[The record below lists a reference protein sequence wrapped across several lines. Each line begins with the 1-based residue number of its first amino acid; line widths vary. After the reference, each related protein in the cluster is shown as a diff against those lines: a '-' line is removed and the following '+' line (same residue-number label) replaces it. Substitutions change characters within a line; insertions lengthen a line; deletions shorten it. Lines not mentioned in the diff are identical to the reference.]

1 MFQNTYIMYH
11 YIKNKEESNYSMLI
25 AIMEENEQGKK
36 KNDKV
41 EDSRDKIDK
50 NQPLLQNMN
59 IPYDLNEIQPR
70 ATQVWNCDDIM
81 FYPNGRWEKVVCT
94 YKLFSG
100 EQMWNV
106 KNGE

>member
-41 EDSRDKIDK
+41 EDSQDK
-50 NQPLLQNMN
+50 
-59 IPYDLNEIQPR
+59 
-70 ATQVWNCDDIM
+70 
-81 FYPNGRWEKVVCT
+81 EKT
-94 YKLFSG
+94 INRF
-100 EQMWNV
+100 
-106 KNGE
+106 